1 MLNVTK
7 LNRKRKKT
15 DNATWRESGAPH
27 WLKSDKDKGRRHGGA
42 GRLRT
47 LPTASVG
54 AMGADGGSE
63 AAPATPWRKVLYER
77 QPFPDNYV
85 DSRFL
90 EELRRNVGV
99 RRYRYCAVAR
109 EAGLVA
115 QQVSCVAAVLT
126 LWSYM
131 AQGRLSPFML
141 LGASLLCALLGYV
154 LYEALGGPRGSERTR
169 WADLQSAA
177 IFLAFT
183 FGFSPILKTLT
194 ESVSTDTVY
203 AMSAVMLLAHLVSFP
218 YAQPSPPGSLS
229 LNAAL
234 FGSVCLA
241 SRLPGALHAFAMLT
255 CALLVF
261 ALWPCLLHR
270 LRNRAPW
277 TFPWAAVLLSL
288 AAVTGLATLSLGG
301 ALLLVL
307 ALLALTLL
315 CPLLLLRLQRHKDN
329 IHGPWDEAEIHED
342 LSRFLH

>member
-1 MLNVTK
+1 
-7 LNRKRKKT
+7 
-15 DNATWRESGAPH
+15 
-27 WLKSDKDKGRRHGGA
+27 
-42 GRLRT
+42 
-47 LPTASVG
+47 
-54 AMGADGGSE
+54 MGADSDPG
-63 AAPATPWRKVLYER
+63 ANPAVPWRKALYVR

-85 DSRFL
+85 DRRFL
-90 EELRRNVGV
+90 EELQRNIRV
-99 RRYRYCAVAR
+99 RQYCYWPVVR

-115 QQVSCVAAVLT
+115 QQVSCVAVFVT

-131 AQGRLSPFML
+131 ELGEL
-141 LGASLLCALLGYV
+141 LPSTLLWASLGCAFLGYG
-154 LYEALGGPRGSERTR
+154 LYEALGRTSSQARTR
-169 WADLQSAA
+169 LTDLQSAA

-203 AMSAVMLLAHLVSFP
+203 AMSALMFLAHLVSFP

-241 SRLPGALHAFAMLT
+241 SRLPGALHTFTMLT

-270 LRNRAPW
+270 LREWAEW
-277 TFPWAAVLLSL
+277 SFPGAAGLVCVGGVS
-288 AAVTGLATLSLGG
+288 GLATLWPGG
-301 ALLLVL
+301 AFLLSV
-307 ALLALTLL
+307 ALMTLIFL

-329 IHGPWDEAEIHED
+329 IHGPWDEAEIRED
-342 LSRFLH
+342 LSRFLQ